1 MSEELQ
7 PTSRPSRSG
16 ARLTGD
22 DVQHLVAWYW
32 CLKTLIPGSGVK
44 GITVEADNAG
54 NLDDVVVDLDNEGRL
69 YHQVKAAVSAKLLAN
84 INWLCE
90 PSGQK
95 RISLLQRLHGSWVEL
110 GRPPGDIS
118 LITSRPIDPQD
129 LLLQGLDRLNHVGQ
143 HLRRTTN
150 EELVSLRE
158 TLAIHLG
165 CDEGELCDLFDAL
178 ELHLGQTEGQWRR
191 KVDDVAMGAGVRI
204 DDAARGAALAD
215 VRDWIKTTRDPRDA
229 RAVAATID
237 RLGIRAEPPRAVV
250 VVQALDV
257 EPAQEDAVMV
267 IDWIAKFRGDQ
278 PETRR
283 GLLEPLEWN
292 GALANDLTALRTKLR
307 EQDQRRI
314 LVRGS
319 LRLPCWFAVGAA
331 LREVAGFDVAMSY
344 ANTLW
349 VADTA
354 HTSYPEVQVLV
365 DDRTGSGDGVALVV
379 AMSTDATD
387 DVRSSIANQ
396 ADIGRLVT
404 ITVGGGPQRRLLQG
418 PDHAMAAAVAV
429 RDWVRRRLTAPD
441 IHIVL
446 VGPAPFALFLGHL
459 WDRVPP
465 TTIYEDLAPGY
476 EAAFHFR
483 P

>member
-7 PTSRPSRSG
+7 PTSRPSQSG

-22 DVQHLVAWYW
+22 DVQHLIAWYW

-44 GITVEADNAG
+44 AITVEADDAG
-54 NLDDVVVDLDNEGRL
+54 NLDDVVVDLDDGRRL
-69 YHQVKAAVSAKLLAN
+69 YHQVKAAVSARRSAN

-90 PSGQK
+90 PTGQK
-95 RISLLQRLHGSWVEL
+95 GISLLQRLHGSWVNL
-110 GRPPGDIS
+110 GRPPGGIS
-118 LITSRPIDPQD
+118 LITSRPLDPQD
-129 LLLQGLDRLNHVGQ
+129 LVLKGLDRMNHVGQ
-143 HLRRTTN
+143 HLRRATN
-150 EELVSLRE
+150 KELVSRRKE
-158 TLAIHLG
+158 LAGHLG

-191 KVDDVAMGAGVRI
+191 KVDDVALGAGVRI
-204 DDAARGAALAD
+204 DNATLGAALSN

-229 RAVAATID
+229 RAVAAAVD

-257 EPAQEDAVMV
+257 EPAQDDAAIV
-267 IDWIAKFRGDQ
+267 IDWVARFRGDQ

-283 GLLEPLEWN
+283 GLRDPLDWN
-292 GALANDLTALRTKLR
+292 GALADDLTALRTKLR
-307 EQDQRRI
+307 EQNQRRI

-331 LREVAGFDVAMSY
+331 LREVAGFEVAMSY
-344 ANTLW
+344 ANALW
-349 VADTA
+349 VADT
-354 HTSYPEVQVLV
+354 TLSLYPEVRVLV

-379 AMSTDATD
+379 AVSTDATD
-387 DVRSSIANQ
+387 DVRSSIAKQ

-404 ITVGGGPQRRLLQG
+404 ITVDGGPQRRLFQG
-418 PDHAMAAAVAV
+418 PDDAMAAAVAV
-429 RDWVRRRLTAPD
+429 REWARRLTATD

-446 VGPAPFALFLGHL
+446 AGPAPFALFLGHL